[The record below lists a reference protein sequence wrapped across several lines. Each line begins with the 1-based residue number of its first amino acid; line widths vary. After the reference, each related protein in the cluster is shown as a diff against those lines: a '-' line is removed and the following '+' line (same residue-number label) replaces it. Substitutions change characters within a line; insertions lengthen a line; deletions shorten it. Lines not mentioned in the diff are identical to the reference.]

1 MGVQE
6 AATYPDWGKME
17 FRVFPPRSWT
27 EILPDASIAAKDLVS
42 RLVRYE
48 SGDRLSAAKVSGVQS
63 PSLRSR

>member
-27 EILPDASIAAKDLVS
+27 EMLPDASTAAKDLVS

-48 SGDRLSAAKVSGVQS
+48 TGNRLSAVEVSGVQS
-63 PSLRSR
+63 PSLRTR